1 MITPGELGA
10 IILAAGRS
18 SRMGGPNKLLTPV
31 KGRPLLEHA
40 IATVASLVLGDAVIV
55 TGHMA
60 DEAAMLASPWR
71 IRTVHNP
78 RFADGMGTSIAAGMA
93 ALKPSLA
100 GVFVVLGDMPFIEAR
115 DYAALAASFSPATG
129 GDICVTVHGG
139 RRGHPVLFGRHYFSG
154 LSRLDGDRGAAA
166 LVQNHGAFVVE
177 VPVDSPRI
185 FTDFDEP
192 GDFSR

>member
-1 MITPGELGA
+1 MTAPDELGA

-18 SRMGGPNKLLTPV
+18 TRMGGPNKLLTPI

-40 IATVASLVLGDAVIV
+40 IATVASLVLGDAVVV
-55 TGHMA
+55 TGHMN
-60 DEAAMLASPWR
+60 DEVEKLASRWR
-71 IRTVHNP
+71 VRTVHNP
-78 RFADGMGTSIAAGMA
+78 RFADGMGGSIAAGMS

-100 GVFVVLGDMPFIEAR
+100 GVFVVLGDMPFIEPR
-115 DYAALAASFSPATG
+115 DYAALAASFSPGTG

-139 RRGHPVLFGRHYFSG
+139 RRGHPVLFGRPYFAG
-154 LSRLDGDRGAAA
+154 LSRLTGDRGAAA
-166 LVQNHGAFVVE
+166 LVQSYGSCVVE

-192 GDFSR
+192 ADFSR